1 MHACP
6 VFAVDE
12 DINGSSGLILLPFHL
27 FINADRAVAN
37 GRTAAVSRAV
47 ITGVTLIG
55 STLIALNASL
65 SASPMSGRVLG
76 CFEPVLTAPV
86 VAGII
91 FSKQFVF
98 PAVSFE
104 LIVVVDVSFN
114 NPALRSIFHPLKD
127 ARIKSVRKL
136 FRIVAVSGHRAGWKF
151 AWMTPRKA
159 VKEFVYRRTAFANR
173 SRSVRIG

>member
-27 FINADRAVAN
+27 FIDADRAVAN

-55 STLIALNASL
+55 STLIALNASF

-91 FSKQFVF
+91 FSK
-98 PAVSFE
+98 
-104 LIVVVDVSFN
+104 
-114 NPALRSIFHPLKD
+114 
-127 ARIKSVRKL
+127 
-136 FRIVAVSGHRAGWKF
+136 
-151 AWMTPRKA
+151 
-159 VKEFVYRRTAFANR
+159 
-173 SRSVRIG
+173 